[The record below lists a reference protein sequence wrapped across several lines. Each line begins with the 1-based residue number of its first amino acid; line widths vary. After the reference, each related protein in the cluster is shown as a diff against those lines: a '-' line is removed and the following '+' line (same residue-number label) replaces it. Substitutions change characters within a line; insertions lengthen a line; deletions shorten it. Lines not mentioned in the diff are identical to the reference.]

1 MGNKTYR
8 AICAQDNLLVAG
20 VFDFAV
26 FSFGFAVAGT
36 TADPFP
42 FTSVSAVQVDEVA
55 GGAGAEV
62 EGAPQPGADA
72 TAGTALAPV
81 PHPPSGAALP
91 HESPS
96 GNLTVA
102 SAPFT
107 GAASAATVEISVQEL
122 PGVVAETE
130 GLTT

>member
-1 MGNKTYR
+1 
-8 AICAQDNLLVAG
+8 
-20 VFDFAV
+20 V
-26 FSFGFAVAGT
+26 FSFGFGVAG

-55 GGAGAEV
+55 GGAEV
-62 EGAPQPGADA
+62 GGAPQPGADVA
-72 TAGTALAPV
+72 TAGTGLAPV
-81 PHPPSGAALP
+81 PHPPSGAVLP

-96 GNLTVA
+96 GTA

-107 GAASAATVEISVQEL
+107 GAASATTPFQEL

-130 GLTT
+130 ELGT